1 MGVEGDMAGEH
12 LGALLRLLR
21 RQAGD
26 VVGGALS
33 DGQLLERFVGQ
44 HDQAAF
50 EALFWRHGPMVL
62 AVCRR
67 LLGPADAE
75 DAFQATFLVLVRK
88 AASIGR
94 RDAVGAW
101 LYRVAYRV
109 ALRARATARPA
120 VELPPEGPP
129 APDEEAAAW
138 RDLRPLLDAAIAGLP
153 EKYRAPV
160 VLCYLEGRT
169 NEEAARE
176 LGCPKGTVAVRL
188 MRARERLRRRLERC
202 RLILPAALLAA
213 LLAGRARAEAV
224 EAALAATTMKAA
236 LGAAAGGTLSAA
248 ASANAAALAQG
259 VMRAMYLR
267 KMKWTVAVVVAL
279 GVIVGGGVWWQ
290 QHAAQAAPA
299 GKEQPA
305 KPAPGPAAPAGA
317 REDPAGKPATD
328 KEERRDLVEA
338 ASPRDG
344 IVHFVGTEITLKPGE
359 KAPAGAFQA
368 ETAYLVIESGAGD
381 EKSDDWVVINGKWY
395 RPLAKREEMLPN
407 KVRLHRAQK
416 WFLPLKEGD
425 KVKPGQLLAMTDAEL
440 AADEVAIKL
449 AKFDTA
455 EAERAA
461 EEKQRDEYKER
472 QQRAYDLYKRGAGSY
487 EDYTAAKLAY
497 EYHVFDTVQKQQ
509 ELKVAER
516 ELRKARTEL
525 GMHEVRSKVSG
536 VVTRIER
543 RAGEGVK
550 GLDPVVRVRL
560 EEK

>member
-1 MGVEGDMAGEH
+1 
-12 LGALLRLLR
+12 
-21 RQAGD
+21 
-26 VVGGALS
+26 
-33 DGQLLERFVGQ
+33 
-44 HDQAAF
+44 
-50 EALFWRHGPMVL
+50 
-62 AVCRR
+62 
-67 LLGPADAE
+67 
-75 DAFQATFLVLVRK
+75 VRK

-120 VELPPEGPP
+120 AELPPEGPP

-138 RDLRPLLDAAIAGLP
+138 RDLRPLLDEAIAGLP

-202 RLILPAALLAA
+202 RLLLPAALLAA
-213 LLAGRARAEAV
+213 LLAGRARAEPV
-224 EAALAATTMKAA
+224 EAALAATTMRAA
-236 LGAAAGGTLSAA
+236 LGAAAGGTLTAA

-267 KMKWTVAVVVAL
+267 KMKWSIAVVIAL
-279 GVIVGGGVWWQ
+279 GVIIGGGVWWQ
-290 QHAAQAAPA
+290 QHAAQAAPP

-328 KEERRDLVEA
+328 KEERRDLVDA

-359 KAPAGAFQA
+359 EPPAGAFQA
-368 ETAYLVIESGAGD
+368 ETSYLVIEVQPGEEGPK
-381 EKSDDWVVINGKWY
+381 EGWVKISEKWY
-395 RPLAKREEMLPN
+395 RPLAKREEMRPN
-407 KVRLHRAQK
+407 RMRLHRAQR
-416 WFLPLKEGD
+416 WFVPLTEGD
-425 KVKPGQLLAMTDAEL
+425 AVKPGQLLAMTDADV

-449 AKFDTA
+449 AKYDAA

-472 QQRAYDLYKRGAGSY
+472 QQRAYELYKRGAGSY

-497 EYHVFDTVQKQQ
+497 EYHVF
-509 ELKVAER
+509 EAIHMLEALKVAGR
-516 ELRKARTEL
+516 ELSKARTEL
-525 GMHEVRSKVSG
+525 ELHEVRSKVSG

-550 GLDPVVRVRL
+550 ALDPVVRVRL
-560 EEK
+560 EAK

>member
-1 MGVEGDMAGEH
+1 
-12 LGALLRLLR
+12 
-21 RQAGD
+21 
-26 VVGGALS
+26 
-33 DGQLLERFVGQ
+33 
-44 HDQAAF
+44 
-50 EALFWRHGPMVL
+50 MVL

-88 AASIGR
+88 AATIGR

-138 RDLRPLLDAAIAGLP
+138 RDLRPLLDEAIAGLP

-188 MRARERLRRRLERC
+188 MRARERLRRRLARC
-202 RLILPAALLAA
+202 RLLLPAALLAA
-213 LLAGRARAEAV
+213 LLAGRARAEPV
-224 EAALAATTMKAA
+224 EAALAGSTMRAA
-236 LGAAAGGTLSAA
+236 LGAAAGGMLTAA
-248 ASANAAALAQG
+248 ASSNAAALAQG

-267 KMKWTVAVVVAL
+267 KMKWTVAVLLAL

-317 REDPAGKPATD
+317 KEDPEGKPATD
-328 KEERRDLVEA
+328 KGERRDLVDA

-344 IVHFVGTEITLKPGE
+344 IVQFVGTEITLKPGE
-359 KAPAGAFQA
+359 EPPAGAFQA
-368 ETAYLVIESGAGD
+368 ETAYLVIEVQPGD
-381 EKSDDWVVINGKWY
+381 KEGTKEGWAMIGDKWY
-395 RPLAKREEMLPN
+395 RPLGKREEMRPG
-407 KVRLHRAQK
+407 KVRLHRAAK
-416 WFLPLKEGD
+416 WFVPLKEGD
-425 KVKPGQLLAMTDAEL
+425 AVKPGQLLAQTDGDL

-449 AKFDTA
+449 AKLDAA

-461 EEKQRDEYKER
+461 QEKQRDEYKER
-472 QQRAYDLYKRGAGSY
+472 LQRMYDLYKKGAGSY
-487 EDYTAAKLAY
+487 EDWTSAKLAY
-497 EYHVFDTVQKQQ
+497 EYQVFETVHKQ
-509 ELKVAER
+509 EALKVAER

-525 GMHEVRSKVSG
+525 EMHEVRSKVRG

-550 GLDPVVRVRL
+550 ALDPVVRVRL